1 MVNVQE
7 EVVVAGAGV
16 ILFWITIWIAHAFG
30 CDTRRG
36 SRLSCIKTLSWNQAV
51 FWSAVGVWILIVFLL
66 TLNAGVGDGHKV
78 VSSDK
83 SKYILPFVL
92 GRLAKLLFALAWL
105 PVIRYP
111 GIDSYV
117 ARGVPFERR
126 VRFHRLCAVAFIA
139 VVTIHGVWMLFA
151 TEFEYLG
158 IGQVSLPG
166 LVSLVLFLVVA
177 AGAHPWVRRNYFN
190 VFYTLHS
197 LLILASVFSVVH
209 IPSIALYLLV
219 PAGMWFLFFV
229 ARHIRA
235 YRARQIASCT
245 LLTTGTTAAV
255 AMSFVWPETWA
266 DPRPGSYAFLCVPS
280 LSYFQWHPFSIA
292 TFSNEN
298 RLAQLIIKPTG
309 ANEWTGRLASL
320 AVDGDVA
327 VPVWI
332 DGPYGS
338 LPDLSKFKVILLC
351 AGGVGV
357 TPMISLLQ
365 WLARAA
371 SSHNHTD
378 GSFCLK
384 NIVFLWTAR
393 DLETV
398 SNLWFGEVFQ
408 SNELRDLRRVCD
420 VSFVFHNTSLP
431 SSALNGKKEE
441 EEEEEQSATT
451 SSTSNSLMTTSST
464 TPTASSSPSSSS
476 SSSSTP
482 HLPSSTFPLSSGPGP
497 ITTAWAPASGRPDLN
512 RFFSSIDELVTCP
525 SNVFVAVCG
534 PTKFADE
541 VTALAATRSFLLHR
555 ETFAL

>member
-1 MVNVQE
+1 MSRKRLLWLGPE
-7 EVVVAGAGV
+7 GFFSG
-16 ILFWITIWIAHAFG
+16 L
-30 CDTRRG
+30 RYG
-36 SRLSCIKTLSWNQAV
+36 SHMPS
-51 FWSAVGVWILIVFLL
+51 
-66 TLNAGVGDGHKV
+66 DG
-78 VSSDK
+78 
-83 SKYILPFVL
+83 IQ
-92 GRLAKLLFALAWL
+92 GEA
-105 PVIRYP
+105 PV
-111 GIDSYV
+111 
-117 ARGVPFERR
+117 
-126 VRFHRLCAVAFIA
+126 C
-139 VVTIHGVWMLFA
+139 
-151 TEFEYLG
+151 
-158 IGQVSLPG
+158 
-166 LVSLVLFLVVA
+166 LVSKPFPGTKLFS
-177 AGAHPWVRRNYFN
+177 GARLGYGFSLYF
-190 VFYTLHS
+190 F
-197 LLILASVFSVVH
+197 
-209 IPSIALYLLV
+209 
-219 PAGMWFLFFV
+219 
-229 ARHIRA
+229 
-235 YRARQIASCT
+235 
-245 LLTTGTTAAV
+245 
-255 AMSFVWPETWA
+255 
-266 DPRPGSYAFLCVPS
+266 S
-280 LSYFQWHPFSIA
+280 LSTRVSA
-292 TFSNEN
+292 T
-298 RLAQLIIKPTG
+298 AIKWCLVTR
-309 ANEWTGRLASL
+309 ASRLASL

-408 SNELRDLRRVCD
+408 GNELRDLRRVCD

-464 TPTASSSPSSSS
+464 TPTALLSPSSSL

-497 ITTAWAPASGRPDLN
+497 ITTAWAPASGRPALN

>member
-1 MVNVQE
+1 M
-7 EVVVAGAGV
+7 GP
-16 ILFWITIWIAHAFG
+16 
-30 CDTRRG
+30 
-36 SRLSCIKTLSWNQAV
+36 
-51 FWSAVGVWILIVFLL
+51 VW
-66 TLNAGVGDGHKV
+66 
-78 VSSDK
+78 
-83 SKYILPFVL
+83 
-92 GRLAKLLFALAWL
+92 
-105 PVIRYP
+105 
-111 GIDSYV
+111 
-117 ARGVPFERR
+117 
-126 VRFHRLCAVAFIA
+126 
-139 VVTIHGVWMLFA
+139 
-151 TEFEYLG
+151 
-158 IGQVSLPG
+158 
-166 LVSLVLFLVVA
+166 LVSKPFPGTKLFS
-177 AGAHPWVRRNYFN
+177 GARLGYGFSLYF
-190 VFYTLHS
+190 F
-197 LLILASVFSVVH
+197 
-209 IPSIALYLLV
+209 
-219 PAGMWFLFFV
+219 
-229 ARHIRA
+229 
-235 YRARQIASCT
+235 
-245 LLTTGTTAAV
+245 
-255 AMSFVWPETWA
+255 
-266 DPRPGSYAFLCVPS
+266 S
-280 LSYFQWHPFSIA
+280 LSTRVSA
-292 TFSNEN
+292 T
-298 RLAQLIIKPTG
+298 AIKWCLVTR
-309 ANEWTGRLASL
+309 ASRLASL
-320 AVDGDVA
+320 AVDEDVA

-365 WLARAA
+365 WLSRAA

-451 SSTSNSLMTTSST
+451 SSTW
-464 TPTASSSPSSSS
+464 A
-476 SSSSTP
+476 P

-525 SNVFVAVCG
+525 SNVFVVVCG

>member
-1 MVNVQE
+1 MSRKRLLWLGPE
-7 EVVVAGAGV
+7 GFFSGLRYGSHMPSDV
-16 ILFWITIWIAHAFG
+16 IQGEA
-30 CDTRRG
+30 
-36 SRLSCIKTLSWNQAV
+36 
-51 FWSAVGVWILIVFLL
+51 
-66 TLNAGVGDGHKV
+66 
-78 VSSDK
+78 
-83 SKYILPFVL
+83 
-92 GRLAKLLFALAWL
+92 
-105 PVIRYP
+105 PV
-111 GIDSYV
+111 
-117 ARGVPFERR
+117 
-126 VRFHRLCAVAFIA
+126 C
-139 VVTIHGVWMLFA
+139 
-151 TEFEYLG
+151 
-158 IGQVSLPG
+158 
-166 LVSLVLFLVVA
+166 LVSKPFPGTKLFSGARLVYGFSLYFFSLSTRVSATAIKWCLATRASMTFPLFLVA
-177 AGAHPWVRRNYFN
+177 WPNYC
-190 VFYTLHS
+190 S
-197 LLILASVFSVVH
+197 LSRGSLSFVTQELI
-209 IPSIALYLLV
+209 
-219 PAGMWFLFFV
+219 PAV
-229 ARHIRA
+229 
-235 YRARQIASCT
+235 T
-245 LLTTGTTAAV
+245 
-255 AMSFVWPETWA
+255 MSFVWPETWA

-431 SSALNGKKEE
+431 SSALNGKKRGRGRRG
-441 EEEEEQSATT
+441 AVCYHIIYLKLVDDDVFYD
-451 SSTSNSLMTTSST
+451 SNSVVIAIVIVVVFVNSSF
-464 TPTASSSPSSSS
+464 AVVD
-476 SSSSTP
+476 
-482 HLPSSTFPLSSGPGP
+482 LSTFFGPWAHNYSVGPRIWTSRLEPL
-497 ITTAWAPASGRPDLN
+497 
-512 RFFSSIDELVTCP
+512 
-525 SNVFVAVCG
+525 
-534 PTKFADE
+534 
-541 VTALAATRSFLLHR
+541 LL
-555 ETFAL
+555 FD